1 MKLRELSTAIDKAL
15 DVGSSVTGA
24 TGLGAAAAQAIPK
37 LKSVAAKVVP
47 GANIA
52 YQAIDTAKRAKAG
65 DVVGAGIA
73 AASANPVGMWVG
85 PAVQALRDKVRTGSY
100 FPSDEE
106 IQAAVAKDKKAGGYW
121 KSQGSDFDPSYM
133 PENQEQDAVA
143 TNARTRRLLNQ
154 IKGQFP
160 QAQND
165 IEALLLYIDATNQ
178 VDRVDINRLDQENDQ
193 EEADIARID
202 TEVDAIQKTT
212 KTGKVSEVLN
222 PAMSFEE
229 YSPFMKEVSKP
240 LKIKIKHPPMTAQ
253 EKLYKRQ
260 QELRKKS
267 GLPDPQYYKDLGE
280 KLRKELEDLR
290 REETK
295 ESLRPG
301 EYHHFETDP
310 KTGKKVYKGIRFDR
324 VGGSDGIDK
333 QGDEQERR
341 DREERAMRQY
351 DRNLKERDVTEV
363 SNFGKNIFFKI
374 PDAKLELAKQI
385 QKSINF
391 HNTKKPGIWK
401 FSIMKNQN
409 PAKIQDVIDQLT
421 KYFGKPIDINKADKI
436 QEVDATQT
444 VPDPQKLIARVFI
457 DGQSK
462 DYDLTGMFKGDV
474 KSQLNQ
480 ASDFIINRLEAS
492 GIDYNNLELYYQGA
506 RLKTTSVG
514 NVNIGA
520 VKENDVVDQ
529 AMARYKS
536 PEMKA
541 QSQAIDRAFA
551 SGDQAEFDRL
561 GIMSPQ
567 QIERDYQAMR
577 AKEPAQDAALMKNP
591 KLTPSARTVQNYN
604 PKGVPVRERD
614 IEEAG
619 PFSYGAKKPRKGSV
633 ADLAAKKRKEQE
645 KDKQPVEPK
654 DHRVGVARVIKDVTE
669 GGFDIPEIPRA
680 PQPRPVP
687 KDTKVNETDEDNQT
701 KQIAKDIEY
710 IKKQGYGKFLGKI
723 AIPKI
728 LKLIRDEQRDW
739 EDDDLPESDH
749 HLEDENMNKFNGEYD
764 DEAGMAH
771 TNLITIARAADDL
784 LDTIDDNE
792 NLPEW
797 VQEKIA
803 KVEGMLVS
811 VWDYL
816 KSQEAQ
822 GIDPRIMETY
832 ARLAEDWQKVNKRDK
847 TDGMSRKA
855 VKAYRRENPGSKLK
869 TAVTTKPSKLKK
881 GSKASKRRKS
891 FCARMKGMKKSRASA
906 KTKRN
911 PDSPIN
917 KALRRWNCESVE
929 DMQQLVM
936 IAEQKVATARVEAKL
951 RENLN
956 KWFKEKWVRFGPDG
970 KIRGECGG
978 RDDSE
983 GKPKCLPASKA
994 HALGKKGR
1002 ASAGA
1007 RKRREDPN
1015 PERSGPAINVATKKK
1030 TDESQLAEKCWDTH
1044 KQVGMKKKGSRMVP
1058 NCVPKE
1064 SVAEGYWQDALKKAE
1079 AGRAARKGKP
1089 FEKNP
1094 ASHDKQGV
1102 YKGDKDLAGNPVP
1115 KRKKRGVAEG
1125 HQMCPECGGKM
1136 YPETMINE
1144 KKDACY
1150 YKVKSRYK
1158 VWPSAYASGAL
1169 VKCRKK
1175 GAKNWGSKS

>member
-65 DVVGAGIA
+65 DIVGAGIA

-577 AKEPAQDAALMKNP
+577 AKEPAQDAALMRNP
-591 KLTPSARTVQNYN
+591 KLTPSARPVQKYN

-687 KDTKVNETDEDNQT
+687 KDTKVNETDDDNQT

-739 EDDDLPESDH
+739 EDDDLPE
-749 HLEDENMNKFNGEYD
+749 
-764 DEAGMAH
+764 
-771 TNLITIARAADDL
+771 
-784 LDTIDDNE
+784 
-792 NLPEW
+792 
-797 VQEKIA
+797 
-803 KVEGMLVS
+803 
-811 VWDYL
+811 
-816 KSQEAQ
+816 
-822 GIDPRIMETY
+822 
-832 ARLAEDWQKVNKRDK
+832 
-847 TDGMSRKA
+847 
-855 VKAYRRENPGSKLK
+855 
-869 TAVTTKPSKLKK
+869 
-881 GSKASKRRKS
+881 
-891 FCARMKGMKKSRASA
+891 
-906 KTKRN
+906 
-911 PDSPIN
+911 
-917 KALRRWNCESVE
+917 
-929 DMQQLVM
+929 
-936 IAEQKVATARVEAKL
+936 
-951 RENLN
+951 
-956 KWFKEKWVRFGPDG
+956 
-970 KIRGECGG
+970 
-978 RDDSE
+978 
-983 GKPKCLPASKA
+983 
-994 HALGKKGR
+994 
-1002 ASAGA
+1002 
-1007 RKRREDPN
+1007 
-1015 PERSGPAINVATKKK
+1015 
-1030 TDESQLAEKCWDTH
+1030 
-1044 KQVGMKKKGSRMVP
+1044 
-1058 NCVPKE
+1058 
-1064 SVAEGYWQDALKKAE
+1064 
-1079 AGRAARKGKP
+1079 
-1089 FEKNP
+1089 
-1094 ASHDKQGV
+1094 
-1102 YKGDKDLAGNPVP
+1102 
-1115 KRKKRGVAEG
+1115 
-1125 HQMCPECGGKM
+1125 
-1136 YPETMINE
+1136 
-1144 KKDACY
+1144 
-1150 YKVKSRYK
+1150 
-1158 VWPSAYASGAL
+1158 
-1169 VKCRKK
+1169 
-1175 GAKNWGSKS
+1175 